1 MKIDIYNPPCL
12 FDLIAAD
19 PPWAY
24 GSRGARSGRHAEL
37 DYPTM
42 SVEEICALPVA
53 NLAAD
58 TAILQL
64 WFTGAFGEA
73 AYQVCR
79 AWGFEPVRIDRVWA
93 KRTVNDKP
101 HAVPGPW
108 GMTDV
113 EFILLGTR
121 GKANSTLLT
130 DRSGYTLKPE
140 TYPGRHS
147 RKPEAFYD
155 EMDTRFANAQ
165 IRLELFAR
173 EHRPG
178 WCCWGNEV

>member
-1 MKIDIYNPPCL
+1 MKIDLYNPPVT
-12 FDLIAAD
+12 FDLIVAD
-19 PPWAY
+19 PPWTY

-53 NLAAD
+53 QAAAE

-64 WFTGAFGEA
+64 WFTGAFGEQ

-93 KRTVNDKP
+93 KRKVNDKP
-101 HAVPGPW
+101 HAVTGPW
-108 GMTDV
+108 GMTDC

-130 DRSGYTLKPE
+130 SRSGYTLKHE
-140 TYPGRHS
+140 QYPGRHS
-147 RKPEAFYD
+147 RKPASFYD
-155 EMDTRFANAQ
+155 EMEERFGNCQ
-165 IRLELFAR
+165 WRLEMFAR
-173 EHRPG
+173 EARDG
-178 WCCWGNEV
+178 WCRWGNEA

>member
-1 MKIDIYNPPCL
+1 MKIDLYNPPVA
-12 FDLIAAD
+12 FDLIVAD

-42 SVEEICALPVA
+42 TVAEICALPVA
-53 NLAAD
+53 QAAAE
-58 TAILQL
+58 TSILQL
-64 WFTGAFGEA
+64 WFTGAFGEQ

-101 HAVPGPW
+101 HAVTGPW
-108 GMTDV
+108 GMTDC

-130 DRSGYTLKPE
+130 SRSGYTLKHE
-140 TYPGRHS
+140 QYPGRHS
-147 RKPEAFYD
+147 RKPSEFYD
-155 EMDTRFANAQ
+155 EMEERFGNCQ
-165 IRLELFAR
+165 WRLEIFAR
-173 EHRPG
+173 ETRDG
-178 WCCWGNEV
+178 WCRWGNEA

>member
-1 MKIDIYNPPCL
+1 MKIDLYNPPVL
-12 FDLIAAD
+12 FDLIVSD

-53 NLAAD
+53 QAAAE
-58 TAILQL
+58 TSILQL
-64 WFTGAFGEA
+64 WFTGAFGEQ

-101 HAVPGPW
+101 HAVTGPW
-108 GMTDV
+108 GMTDC

-130 DRSGYTLKPE
+130 SRSGYTLKQE
-140 TYPGRHS
+140 QYPGRHS
-147 RKPEAFYD
+147 RKPASFYD
-155 EMDTRFANAQ
+155 EMEERFGNCQ
-165 IRLELFAR
+165 WRLEMFAR
-173 EHRPG
+173 EARDG
-178 WCCWGNEV
+178 WCRWGNEA